1 MLDALLI
8 LSLFFFVIRPLP
20 SSDRFT
26 LGGLGGGA
34 LLVGRW
40 AGLWCV
46 HSSAS
51 LWETRGW
58 LGLGTGLPMSVTLVS
73 LSLAVGCMVL
83 ALWIATWSSWNQAL
97 RSLSSPNPSTHIEYD
112 TLRTH
117 SPLAAFH
124 LLLSSTLPIT
134 FLLWALCFNVH
145 IYGDLSLDGANQM
158 ALLLAAA
165 LVFLMGKRFSLS
177 SSFLFDGVRHALSET
192 FEALF
197 ILLLI
202 GALSGT
208 WMLSGVVPALID
220 YGLTLLSPQFFLA
233 ACCLICAC
241 ISVASGSS
249 WSTIA
254 TIGIAL
260 IGVGKALQISPDMCA
275 GAIISGAYFGD
286 KLSPL
291 SDTTNL
297 APAMA
302 GGQLFK
308 HIRAMLWTTIPSLS
322 IAVIL
327 FMILGFQNQAQYDPS
342 SIEAIQTELR
352 SQVWIHPVLLL
363 VPLSVAFCIYKRMSA
378 LSTLAVGIL
387 AGGLM
392 GVWAQPQ
399 LIGRVVDGITSSSE
413 LQAYSPSFQSQWT
426 AFLNAMSSKFQIPS
440 THPLVS
446 DLLKSKGMSGMLNTI
461 WLILCAITFGGA
473 LERSGFLQVISQ
485 RILAQIQG
493 DRGLIL
499 ATTSSCL
506 FLNVTASDQYL
517 AIIVPG
523 RMYRSAFEERGFQP
537 EALSRTLED
546 SATVTSV
553 LIPWNTCG
561 ATQAGI
567 LQVSTWSY
575 APYCFFNW
583 ISPCMTL
590 LFAFMGWKQFK
601 KVESRIGLSE

>member
-1 MLDALLI
+1 MLDLILLLSLILLI
-8 LSLFFFVIRPLP
+8 RKLP
-20 SSDRFT
+20 SSQRLA
-26 LGGLGGGA
+26 LGLMGLIA
-34 LLVGRW
+34 LGIGRW
-40 AGLWCV
+40 GGV
-46 HSSAS
+46 HWIQSKYTLVDSF
-51 LWETRGW
+51 GW
-58 LGLGTGLPMSVTLVS
+58 VGFGSHLPVTLTLVS
-73 LSLAVGCMVL
+73 ISFSLL
-83 ALWIATWSSWNQAL
+83 ALFSLLWINTWKAWSFAL
-97 RSLSSPNPSTHIEYD
+97 KELPDSDFGSYIEYEHLQRD
-112 TLRTH
+112 F
-117 SPLAAFH
+117 PLASLH
-124 LLLSSTLPIT
+124 LLLSASLPIV

-145 IYGDLSLDGANQM
+145 IYGDLTLEGANQM
-158 ALLLAAA
+158 ALLLSAA
-165 LVFLMGKRFSLS
+165 LVFGLGKRFGLKSA
-177 SSFLFDGVRHALSET
+177 FIFEGVKHALNET

-220 YGLTLLSPQFFLA
+220 YGLALLSPSFFLP
-233 ACCLICAC
+233 ACCVICAC

-254 TIGIAL
+254 TIGLAL
-260 IGVGKALQISPDMCA
+260 MGIGKALQISPEICA

-297 APAMA
+297 APAMS

-308 HIRAMLWTTIPSLS
+308 HIRAMLWTTIPSVS
-322 IAVIL
+322 IALIL
-327 FMILGFQNQAQYDPS
+327 FTLIGFQGHSNFDAKA
-342 SIEAIQTELR
+342 IEVIQNELR
-352 SQVWIHPVLLL
+352 TQVWIHPILLC

-378 LSTLAVGIL
+378 LSTLTVGIL

-392 GVWAQPQ
+392 GIWTQPQ
-399 LIGRVVDGITSSSE
+399 LIGRVVDGLSASDLS
-413 LQAYSPSFQSQWT
+413 QYSPSFQTQWT
-426 AFLNAMSSKFQIPS
+426 VLMNAMSSKFQIPS
-440 THPLVS
+440 SHPIVA
-446 DLLKSKGMSGMLNTI
+446 DLLKSKGMSGMLNTV

-473 LERSGFLQVISQ
+473 LERSGFLQIMSQ
-485 RILAQIQG
+485 RILAQIRG
-493 DRGLIL
+493 DRGLIV

-506 FLNVTASDQYL
+506 FLNITASDQYL
-517 AIIVPG
+517 ALIVPG
-523 RMYRSAFEERGFQP
+523 RMYRTAFEQRGFEP

-561 ATQAGI
+561 ATQASI
-567 LQVSTWSY
+567 LGVATWSY

-601 KVESRIGLSE
+601 KQAH